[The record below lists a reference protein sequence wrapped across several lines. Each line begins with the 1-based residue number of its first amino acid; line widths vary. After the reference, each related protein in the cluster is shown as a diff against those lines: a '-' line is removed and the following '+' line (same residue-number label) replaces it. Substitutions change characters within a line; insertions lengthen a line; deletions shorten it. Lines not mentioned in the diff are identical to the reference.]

1 MSETPESQSTKG
13 RTSWLTILI
22 WGVVVLVVG
31 GAILW
36 TVGRQLFGDA
46 MDRPVD
52 KQAPDF
58 TLHLFEGYEYEGQSE
73 VTLSDLTG
81 KVVVINF
88 WAEWCVECKRE
99 ADLLE
104 ATWRAYRDK
113 GVVFLG
119 VDWVDV
125 EPEARKYLT
134 RYNITY
140 PNGPDLGS
148 RIGGAYKLTGVPE
161 TFFIDKAGRVDFYK
175 LGPLTE
181 SELTA
186 RLDSLLAQ

>member
-1 MSETPESQSTKG
+1 MMSETAETSRKG
-13 RTSWLTILI
+13 FAWTT
-22 WGVVVLVVG
+22 VLVWG
-31 GAILW
+31 GVALLLVILGYGLYKQAA
-36 TVGRQLFGDA
+36 GRPLDTT
-46 MDRPVD
+46 
-52 KQAPDF
+52 APDF
-58 TLHLFEGYEYEGQSE
+58 TLHLFEGYEYEGQSQ
-73 VTLSDLTG
+73 VTLSELRG

-99 ADLLE
+99 ADILE
-104 ATWRAYRDK
+104 ATWRAYRDR

-148 RIGGAYKLTGVPE
+148 RIGQDYGLSGVPE
-161 TFFIDKAGRVDFYK
+161 TFFVDKSGRVDYYR
-175 LGPLTE
+175 LGPLTQP
-181 SELTA
+181 ELTA
-186 RLDSLLAQ
+186 KLDALLAQ